1 MHVFL
6 LLLAIAFSSCS
17 KIKYSI
23 VGDGAITIPTVSLL
37 DSDSSSPEIS
47 NDLTVGLNITNTSGA
62 TKYCVSESQTTQPTD
77 TLTCNGGAWTP
88 APPATYTFSPGE
100 GSRDLYVWTANSG
113 DEVSEDPIIGTIE
126 VDTVAPSTAITT
138 PPATVIDETNQTN
151 FTLAGTCSEDGGEVH
166 LSNAITATTTCSGGS
181 WSVDVDTSAIPNGSL
196 DFDVVYTDSAGN
208 SSAQETITLTKNVS
222 MPDPT
227 ITMATSDSND
237 LTVGLS
243 IGNDTY
249 ATMWCLSESQSTK
262 PADTSTCS
270 GGSWVTT
277 EPTDFTFSAGADGS
291 RTVYIWT
298 ATTGEYINDN
308 PISATINYDTSI
320 PSVTITNT
328 AGEVFGPSATLSGT
342 CTEDGSVTLSGNVV
356 TKSTACTGGNWSDT
370 FDFSSQAD
378 GAVTVSATVTDS
390 AGNTSSAESKNFS
403 KTSSYLHSLNLDTI
417 NSYDIA
423 LSYAVINTTNLQTYK
438 YHLVTGAIAPS
449 DCSAGIDFGN
459 TNLTQNISS
468 LNPSTQYSLTV
479 CYIDTSNNTI
489 GQQAQTFTTAAI
501 ASSGTGLVCSGGGD
515 VNTTCYVNDLQTMA
529 DSTVIYIPG
538 NLVIQSGGDISSNA
552 LEKIIMQVDGNV
564 TIESGGKI
572 SANLTLLSTTTLDI
586 QAGASIDVSSKGYA
600 GGASGAANGSG
611 PSGGLGH
618 SNTSA
623 DPGGAG
629 HAGAGGDGRSS
640 GGTTVYGSRTEPVDF
655 GSGGGAGDD
664 QSGGA
669 GGGVVKIITTNLNI
683 DGNILAQGGAGVQT
697 CCDQGAGGSGG
708 SLWIISQNTIT
719 GGGSVSVNGG
729 SAGAID
735 GAQGTGAG
743 AAGRLAIYQN
753 TGVYTFNGTIGVSG
767 GSVGTRASDGSF
779 YLGLTSNDQLCD
791 SGNFS
796 STCIINTSKVIGG
809 DINLTS
815 GNLTIDTTGN
825 VSVKGLDS
833 DFTFNNAGGDFTIA
847 TGGLLSM
854 DAMTAISN
862 IVANNFNMAGTLNA
876 NISESTISNATIT
889 GTINVNSKGYFGGRA
904 MGNGGGPAGGI
915 GTDDN
920 GGGGGH
926 ATDGFNGNAGTAGAP
941 AYGSISAPVDYGS
954 GGGAGGSRIGG
965 SGGGAVKLSVTN
977 TLEISGTISAN
988 GGNGQENSDISG
1000 GGAGGSIWLTAD
1012 KLILAATLTAT
1023 GGTSGHTNSAA
1034 NGAGGRISII
1044 ANQATVN
1051 ANVSHLAGRGVAEG
1065 TAYVNIPNIYPNCS
1079 GGGDVL
1085 TTCYINDTQTL
1096 MANVTYTI
1104 LGNLTLQS
1112 GALVQTPDAT
1122 SIELNIG
1129 SNLVIES
1136 GATLAANITELT
1148 ATSIDIQ
1155 TGGAINLDGR
1165 GYTGGRDGGADG
1177 KGPSAGL
1184 GNGTDESGGGGH
1196 ASVGENGENA
1206 STAGGSVIYGVA
1218 SAPIE
1223 YGSSAGASN
1232 GYDGGDGG
1240 GAIKIITDNLTVNGS
1255 LTANGTDGASGSIYA
1270 AGGGAGGS
1278 IWLQV
1283 SNSFTG
1289 SGMITA
1295 AGGAGKVYSFG
1306 AGSGSGGRIA
1316 IEYNGS
1322 SYDFSGNVFTSG
1334 GIGKKRAGD
1343 GTFYLALGNPSSI
1356 CDSGDL
1362 VSTCYINENK
1372 TIGANYTITANNLEI
1387 ADSVSLSVD
1396 GLNPGIAVDLTG
1408 NLTLKPN
1415 SRITYIANARGIELL
1430 ADGNVTL
1437 EANAM
1442 VLANLTNLEAQTL
1455 ELQAGS
1461 SLNAKGLGY
1470 RGAGLGY
1477 QEGFGISPGLS
1488 NNTDEAGG
1496 GAHASVGG
1504 NGEGAATLGGQSP
1517 YGSETNPV
1525 DYGSGGG
1532 ASKNISGGN
1541 GGGAI
1546 KIVANDIILNGNI
1559 LAQGND
1565 GATTS
1570 IYASGGGAG
1579 GSVWIQAA
1587 NSIIGSGNILVSGG
1601 EGKLYYYG
1609 SGSGSGGRLSIE
1621 LAGSN
1626 YNLTGVVNTNGG
1638 SSSKHG
1644 GPGTFHL
1651 GLSTNDAICDSGNFA
1666 TTCTIAATKPL
1677 GNNIS
1682 LTGANLIL
1690 SPSAGL
1696 AIQGHNGNF
1705 SIDLTGSLSLQA
1717 GSSISYTEY
1726 LRSISIAADTAIT
1739 IANGS
1744 SINANLSLLE
1754 TSAFDLQ
1761 SGGLISAVGLG
1772 YYGSRN
1778 RLEEGFGPSPGL
1790 TNSNDEAGGGAHGGN
1805 GGNGENATS
1814 TAGGNS
1820 PYGSLTAPITFGS
1833 GGGSSGNYRGGNGGG
1848 AIKIIADTV
1857 NVDGEIK
1864 ADGNAGAGAS
1874 IYAGGGGAGGSV
1886 WITANTSFT
1895 GTGDIQA
1902 KGGNSG
1908 GRGAGSGSGGRL
1920 SVDITTSSNTF
1931 SGIFNYGPGTSTHP
1945 GDFGTLYLAYT
1956 TLDQFCDVGTSG
1968 TTCEINN
1975 AKWLPSD
1982 LFAGNLTINN
1992 DIYLYDSA
2000 TNINVTGDLLVKSG
2014 ATIQSQ
2020 NRDKYTFDISGN
2032 ATIEA
2037 GATMKVN
2044 LADFIATNLDLAGTV
2059 DVSQR
2064 GYTSTSGPGGGKDS
2078 SGGNNHGG
2086 AASYGS
2092 IGGQGYSAN
2101 TWGNLYG
2108 DETAPTDFGSGGG
2121 RHAHAA
2127 GGDGGGAVK
2136 FSISNLTNFTG
2147 AILSNGGNGTYISGN
2162 YGSGG
2167 SGGSIWINTGSITGN
2182 GSMAAQGGSASG
2194 SSSGH
2199 GGAGRIAITMTDIS
2213 GVYQYGGTIDMKN
2226 NDRGIDEGSF
2236 YVSLMDQDSIC
2247 TTGDFASTCTVS
2259 NDLTLGGVQSFTGA
2273 GNFILDTAMTLRVY
2287 GNNTDVGFDISG
2299 NFSTATSSL
2308 ISASK
2313 DISQIHSGGVVTFDG
2328 AVEAGLPDVYA
2339 VGDINVN
2346 ASISSLGKGELP
2358 GRIGHNGYGVAGGL
2372 ACSSGNNPAGAGG
2385 HAGAGG
2391 DGYCTNSGITYGSA
2405 TEPNTPGSGG
2415 GSDDSGDYSG
2425 GAGGGVIWLV
2435 SDANVNISAAV
2446 DSNGVNG
2453 NLSGATGG
2461 SGAGGSV
2468 YVKGL
2473 TCDGSGNIS
2482 TIGGSN
2488 TTGFRGSGGG
2498 GGRIHVNCGTNN
2510 WLGLADA
2517 SGGLGADA
2525 SRNGGVGSIDYTVI
2539 P

>member
-6 LLLAIAFSSCS
+6 FLIAIAFSSCS

-23 VGDGAITIPTVSLL
+23 VGGGSISIPTVSLL
-37 DSDSSSPEIS
+37 DSDSSSEEFS
-47 NDLTVGLNITNTSGA
+47 NDLTVGISVANTDGA
-62 TKYCVSESQTTQPTD
+62 TKFCISETQTTQPTD
-77 TLTCNGGAWTP
+77 TATCNGGTWMLT
-88 APPATYTFSPGE
+88 PPATYTFTPGE
-100 GSRDLYVWTANSG
+100 GSRDVYVWTADSA
-113 DEVSEDPIIGTIE
+113 DHISEDPIVGTIE
-126 VDTVAPSTAITT
+126 VDTVAPTTVITT
-138 PPATVIDETNQTN
+138 PPATVIDESNQTS
-151 FTLAGTCSEDGGEVH
+151 FTLSGSCSEDDGEVQV
-166 LSNAITATTTCSGGS
+166 SNAINATTTCSGGV
-181 WSVDVDTSAIPNGSL
+181 WNVDVDTAAIPNGSL

-208 SSAQETITLTKNVS
+208 SSVQETITLTKNVS

-227 ITMATSDSND
+227 LTMSSSDSND

-243 IGNDTY
+243 VGNDTY
-249 ATMWCLSESQSTK
+249 ATMWCLSETQATK
-262 PADTSTCS
+262 PVDTSTCAD
-270 GGSWVTT
+270 GSWVTT

-298 ATTGEYINDN
+298 ATTGDYISDN
-308 PISATINYDTSI
+308 PISATVNYDTSV

-342 CTEDGSVTLSGNVV
+342 CTEDGNVTLSGNVV

-370 FDFSSQAD
+370 FDFSTQAD
-378 GAVTVSATVTDS
+378 GAVTVSATVTDN
-390 AGNTSSAESKNFS
+390 AGNISSPESKNFS
-403 KTSSYLHSLNLDTI
+403 KTSSYLHSLNIDTI
-417 NSYDIA
+417 NSYDID

-438 YHLVTGAIAPS
+438 YQIATGTTAPS
-449 DCSAGIDFGN
+449 DCSTGVDFGN
-459 TNLTQNISS
+459 TNLSQSISS
-468 LNPSTQYSLTV
+468 LDPSTQYSLTV
-479 CYIDTSNNTI
+479 CYIDTSSNTI
-489 GQQAQTFTTAAI
+489 GQQSTTFTTAAI
-501 ASSGTGLVCSGGGD
+501 ASSGTSLTCSGGGD

-529 DSTVIYIPG
+529 DATVIYIPG

-552 LEKIIMQVDGNV
+552 VEKIIMQVDGST

-600 GGASGAANGSG
+600 GGASGAANGTG
-611 PSGGLGH
+611 PSGGFGFTG
-618 SNTSA
+618 TSA

-629 HAGAGGDGRSS
+629 HAGPGGDGRSS

-655 GSGGGAGDD
+655 GSGGGAGDA
-664 QSGGA
+664 QAGGA
-669 GGGVVKIITTNLNI
+669 GGGVAKIIATNLNI
-683 DGNILAQGGAGVQT
+683 DGNILAQGGAGVNS

-708 SLWIISQNTIT
+708 SLWITSQTTIT
-719 GGGSVSVNGG
+719 GSGIISVNGG
-729 SAGAID
+729 SAGGINGSD
-735 GAQGTGAG
+735 GTGAG

-753 TGVYTFNGTIGVSG
+753 SGVYTFNGTIGVSG

-779 YLGLTSNDQLCD
+779 YLALASNDQLCD

-809 DINLTS
+809 DTIITS

-825 VSVKGLDS
+825 LSVKGLDS
-833 DFTFNNAGGDFTIA
+833 DFAFNNAAGNFTIA
-847 TGGLLSM
+847 SGGVLSM

-876 NISESTISNATIT
+876 NISDSTISNAIIS
-889 GTINVNSKGYFGGRA
+889 GSINANNKGYFGGRA

-941 AYGSISAPVDYGS
+941 AYGSISAPVEYGS

-977 TLEISGTISAN
+977 TLDISGTISAN
-988 GGNGQENSDISG
+988 GGNGQESSDISG
-1000 GGAGGSIWLTAD
+1000 GGAGGSIWLSAD
-1012 KLILAATLTAT
+1012 NLVLAATLTAT
-1023 GGTSGHTNSAA
+1023 GGTSGHTNSGG

-1051 ANVSHLAGRGVAEG
+1051 ASVSHLAGRGVAEG

-1122 SIELNIG
+1122 SIGLNIG

-1136 GATLAANITELT
+1136 GGTLAANITELN
-1148 ATSIDIQ
+1148 ATNIDIQ
-1155 TGGAINLDGR
+1155 SGGAINLNGR

-1177 KGPSAGL
+1177 KGPSPGL
-1184 GNGTDESGGGGH
+1184 GNGTDESGGAGH
-1196 ASVGENGENA
+1196 ASPGANGEGG
-1206 STAGGSVIYGVA
+1206 STTGGSVTYGVA
-1218 SAPIE
+1218 SSPIE
-1223 YGSSAGASN
+1223 YGSSAGSSN
-1232 GYDGGDGG
+1232 GRDGGDGG
-1240 GAIKIITDNLTVNGS
+1240 GAIKIITDDLIVNGS
-1255 LTANGTDGASGSIYA
+1255 LTANGTDGASSSIYA

-1283 SNSFTG
+1283 NNSFSGTG
-1289 SGMITA
+1289 LITA
-1295 AGGAGKVYSFG
+1295 KGGAGMTYTYG

-1316 IEYNGS
+1316 IEFNGA
-1322 SYDFSGNVFTSG
+1322 SYDFSGSVLTTG
-1334 GIGKKRAGD
+1334 GLGKKRAGD
-1343 GTFYLALGNPSSI
+1343 GTFYLALSNPSAI

-1362 VSTCYINENK
+1362 VSTCFINQSK
-1372 TIGANYTITANNLEI
+1372 TIGANYTINANNLEI
-1387 ADSVSLSVD
+1387 ADSVSLSID

-1415 SRITYIANARGIELL
+1415 SSISYPANARGIELL

-1437 EANAM
+1437 ETNATI
-1442 VLANLTNLEAQTL
+1442 LANLTNLEAQTL
-1455 ELQAGS
+1455 DLQTGS

-1470 RGAGLGY
+1470 LGAGLGR
-1477 QEGFGISPGLS
+1477 QDGFGISPGLS

-1496 GAHASVGG
+1496 GAHASAGG
-1504 NGEGAATLGGQSP
+1504 NGEGAATLGGQTP

-1532 ASKNISGGN
+1532 ASKNVAGGN

-1546 KIVANDIILNGNI
+1546 KIVANDIILNGSI

-1666 TTCTIAATKPL
+1666 TTCTIASTKPL
-1677 GNNIS
+1677 GNNIV

-1696 AIQGHNGNF
+1696 AISGHNGNF

-1717 GSSISYTEY
+1717 GSSITYTEY

-1739 IANGS
+1739 IENGS

-1864 ADGNAGAGAS
+1864 ADANAGAGAS
-1874 IYAGGGGAGGSV
+1874 IYAAGGGAGGSI

-1895 GTGDIQA
+1895 GTGNIQA

-1920 SVDITTSSNTF
+1920 SVDMTTSTNTF
-1931 SGIFNYGPGTSTHP
+1931 SGMFYYGPGASTHP
-1945 GDFGTLYLAYT
+1945 GDSGTLNLTYT
-1956 TLDQFCDVGTSG
+1956 TLDEFCDVGTST

-1975 AKWLPSD
+1975 VKWLPSD
-1982 LFAGNLTINN
+1982 LFAGNLTLNN
-1992 DIYLYDSA
+1992 DVYLFDST
-2000 TNINVTGDLLVKSG
+2000 TNITVTGDLLVKSG

-2020 NRDKYTFDISGN
+2020 NRDKYTFDISGD

-2059 DVSQR
+2059 DVSEK

-2078 SGGNNHGG
+2078 SGGNNPGG
-2086 AASYGS
+2086 GASYGS
-2092 IGGQGYSAN
+2092 VGGQGYSSN

-2108 DETAPTDFGSGGG
+2108 DETAPTDLGSGGG
-2121 RHAHAA
+2121 RETNAA

-2147 AILSNGGNGTYISGN
+2147 SILSNGGDGENNGDRS
-2162 YGSGG
+2162 SGG

-2194 SSSGH
+2194 SSSGY

-2213 GVYQYGGTIDMKN
+2213 GVYQYGGAIDMKN
-2226 NDRGIDEGSF
+2226 NDFGIDEGSF

-2247 TTGDFASTCTVS
+2247 TTGGFGSTCTVS

-2287 GNNTDVGFDISG
+2287 GNNTDVGFNVNG
-2299 NFSTATSSL
+2299 NFSTAISSL

-2313 DISQIHSGGVVTFDG
+2313 DITQIHSGGVVTFDG
-2328 AVEAGLPDVYA
+2328 SVEAGLPDVYA

-2346 ASISSLGKGELP
+2346 APISSLGKGELP
-2358 GRIGHNGYGVAGGL
+2358 GRLGHNGYGTAGGV
-2372 ACSSGNNPAGAGG
+2372 ACSSGDNPAGAGG

-2391 DGYCTNSGITYGSA
+2391 NGYCANSGVTYGSA
-2405 TEPNTPGSGG
+2405 TEPNTAGSGG
-2415 GSDDSGDYSG
+2415 GSDDDGDYSG

-2435 SDANVNISAAV
+2435 SDANVNIAASV
-2446 DSNGVNG
+2446 DANGVNG
-2453 NLSGATGG
+2453 NSTGGTGG

-2488 TTGFRGSGGG
+2488 TTGYRGSGGG

-2525 SRNGGVGSIDYTVI
+2525 SRDGGVGSVDYTVI